1 MTAAAP
7 IHPELR
13 AALDVLTAWIDY
25 RIAYLSLPGMA
36 VAVVR
41 DQELLWSRGF
51 GLADVE
57 RGIRA
62 TPGTRYRV
70 GSVTKLFTAT
80 AVMQLRDEGKLDLD
94 DTVKRHLPWFAL
106 AGEGGSPP
114 PDLTIRQLLSHT
126 SGLPREAAF
135 AYWDTLEFPPIALVR
150 EGLLRQSTA
159 LEPETQWKYSNL
171 AMTLAGEIVA
181 AVSGLPYPRY
191 VERRIL
197 EPLGMASTIVDGIA
211 PHDPRLARGY
221 GRRFPRAP
229 RQPREIGDIGGLV
242 PAGNMA
248 STVEDLAR
256 FAMLQFRAAPP
267 SEHPVLCG
275 TTLREMHRIHWLEPG
290 WQAGWGLGFR
300 IYREEGRTCMG
311 HGGLVPGHAAEVRIL
326 PVEKLAIIVLSN
338 AEDTWPFAYAQRAAL
353 LLLPA
358 LAAMAAGKPSAEP
371 DPALARYV
379 GRYRNEW
386 ADSEVLLGPAG
397 LRIIMPINADP
408 LEGMGTLVPAAPH
421 VFRIESSNGFGSP
434 GELLTFELGA
444 DGLASSMKVG
454 EHRRHRITEW

>member
-1 MTAAAP
+1 
-7 IHPELR
+7 
-13 AALDVLTAWIDY
+13 
-25 RIAYLSLPGMA
+25 MA

-57 RGIRA
+57 RGIPA

-106 AGEGGSPP
+106 AGESGSPP

-181 AVSGLPYPRY
+181 AVSRLPYPRY

-256 FAMLQFRAAPP
+256 FVMLQFRVAPA

-275 TTLREMHRIHWLEPG
+275 ATLREMHRIHWLEPG

-311 HGGLVPGHAAEVRIL
+311 HGGLVPGDAAPPPRSRRHGRREARGRAGSRPRSL
-326 PVEKLAIIVLSN
+326 RRALS
-338 AEDTWPFAYAQRAAL
+338 ERVGGQRG
-353 LLLPA
+353 
-358 LAAMAAGKPSAEP
+358 AAGPGRIADHRAHQRRSARGDGHVGARGSARLP
-371 DPALARYV
+371 DRVEQRLRLA
-379 GRYRNEW
+379 GR
-386 ADSEVLLGPAG
+386 
-397 LRIIMPINADP
+397 
-408 LEGMGTLVPAAPH
+408 APH
-421 VFRIESSNGFGSP
+421 LRAGRGRSCRLHES
-434 GELLTFELGA
+434 
-444 DGLASSMKVG
+444 
-454 EHRRHRITEW
+454 RRA

>member
-1 MTAAAP
+1 
-7 IHPELR
+7 
-13 AALDVLTAWIDY
+13 
-25 RIAYLSLPGMA
+25 MA

-80 AVMQLRDEGKLDLD
+80 AVMQLRDEGRLDLD
-94 DTVKRHLPWFAL
+94 DTVKRHLPWFVL
-106 AGEGGSPP
+106 AGAGGSPP

-221 GRRFPRAP
+221 GRRFPHAP

-300 IYREEGRTCMG
+300 IYREEGRTFMG

-338 AEDTWPFAYAQRAAL
+338 AEDTWPFAYAQRAML

-358 LAAMAAGKPSAEP
+358 LAAIAAGKTRGRAGSSPRPLRRTLPERVGGQRGAAGSDGIADHRAHQRRSAGGDGHAGARGSARLP
-371 DPALARYV
+371 DRVEQRLRLA
-379 GRYRNEW
+379 GR
-386 ADSEVLLGPAG
+386 
-397 LRIIMPINADP
+397 
-408 LEGMGTLVPAAPH
+408 APH
-421 VFRIESSNGFGSP
+421 LRAGSGRACQLHESRR
-434 GELLTFELGA
+434 
-444 DGLASSMKVG
+444 ASSASHHGVVNPEG
-454 EHRRHRITEW
+454 GDL

>member
-1 MTAAAP
+1 GAWRSRGKSPTPGPGGSSTAEAGATSECVVTAAAP
-7 IHPELR
+7 IHSELR

-25 RIAYLSLPGMA
+25 RIAYFSLPGMA

-41 DQELLWSRGF
+41 DQDLLWSRGF

-57 RGIRA
+57 RGIPA

-135 AYWDTLEFPPIALVR
+135 AYWDTLEFPPTALVR
-150 EGLLRQSTA
+150 GGLLRQSTA
-159 LEPETQWKYSNL
+159 REPETQWKYSTL

-181 AVSGLPYPRY
+181 AVSGLPSPRY

-221 GRRFPRAP
+221 GRRFPRVP
-229 RQPREIGDIGGLV
+229 RQPRETGDIGGLV
-242 PAGNMA
+242 PAGNMGTA
-248 STVEDLAR
+248 RESLAR
-256 FAMLQFRAAPP
+256 FPIVQFRARAP
-267 SEHPVLCG
+267 SE
-275 TTLREMHRIHWLEPG
+275 
-290 WQAGWGLGFR
+290 
-300 IYREEGRTCMG
+300 
-311 HGGLVPGHAAEVRIL
+311 
-326 PVEKLAIIVLSN
+326 N
-338 AEDTWPFAYAQRAAL
+338 
-353 LLLPA
+353 PA
-358 LAAMAAGKPSAEP
+358 LSG
-371 DPALARYV
+371 
-379 GRYRNEW
+379 
-386 ADSEVLLGPAG
+386 
-397 LRIIMPINADP
+397 
-408 LEGMGTLVPAAPH
+408 
-421 VFRIESSNGFGSP
+421 
-434 GELLTFELGA
+434 
-444 DGLASSMKVG
+444 
-454 EHRRHRITEW
+454 